1 MAYTDNGFA
10 DNYDNAIHF
19 SDENADGLSFQPSLF
34 RSITVL
40 KGPYL
45 LFTIKV

>member
-1 MAYTDNGFA
+1 
-10 DNYDNAIHF
+10 
-19 SDENADGLSFQPSLF
+19 LF

-45 LFTIKV
+45 LFTIKVWKVVFKPKNFLSGLV